1 MAKLTVK
8 KTENLKG
15 TITAPPSK
23 AHTQRAVIAAALSE
37 GKSVIKYPLK
47 CNDTTATIKACSM
60 LGAKIM
66 WENSSLVVEGVSK
79 LKAPEDIIYCQGSG
93 ATIRF
98 LTSICAL
105 ANGASVLTGDKS
117 LRRRPM
123 QPLLDALNHIG
134 AKCFSTKGDGKPP
147 IVVLG
152 GGINGGT
159 ASIAGDVSS
168 QFISS
173 LLFAAP
179 KAEKETRIEV
189 TTPLESK
196 FYVEMTLNTLKEHGI
211 KVECSPNYERF
222 IVPNNQ
228 SYAPFNHAIEGD
240 YSSAAFLLAAASITK
255 SEIKITNLKGRTL
268 QGDKIIV
275 EILKGMGVTIS
286 QDKDFIEVFGNGEE
300 LQPINIDLK
309 DSPDLVPVCAVLACF
324 ANGETIIK
332 GVKRL
337 RFKES
342 DRISSLISELG
353 KMGAKIKAE
362 NNSIKIEGKAKLHS
376 TNICSHKDHR
386 IAMAC
391 TVAALKAEGKTVIQG
406 IECVRKSYPNF
417 IQDIKTMGG
426 KVFGW

>member
-8 KTENLKG
+8 KTESLKG
-15 TITAPPSK
+15 TVTAPSSK
-23 AHTQRAVIAAALSE
+23 AYTQRTVIAASLSE

-47 CNDTTATIKACSM
+47 CNDTIATIKACSM
-60 LGAKIM
+60 LGAKIK
-66 WENSSLVVEGVSK
+66 WEDSSLSVEGVSK
-79 LKAPEDIIYCQGSG
+79 PKTPEDIIYCQGSG

-105 ANGASVLTGDKS
+105 ADGTSVLTGDRS
-117 LRRRPM
+117 LGRRPM
-123 QPLLDALNHIG
+123 QPLLDALNQLG

-147 IVVLG
+147 VIVLG
-152 GGINGGT
+152 GGIKGGS
-159 ASIAGDVSS
+159 ASIVGNVSS

-179 KAEKETRIEV
+179 KAEKETKIEI
-189 TTPLESK
+189 TTTLESK
-196 FYVEMTLNTLKEHGI
+196 FYVEMTLNILKEHGI
-211 KVECSPNYERF
+211 KVEFSPNYERF
-222 IVPNNQ
+222 IVPCNQ
-228 SYAPFNHAIEGD
+228 NYMPFNHAIEGD

-255 SEIKITNLKGRTL
+255 SEVKITNLKGQTL

-275 EILKGMGVTIS
+275 NILKKMGVTIS
-286 QDKDFIEVFGNGEE
+286 QDKDCVEVFGKEK
-300 LQPINIDLK
+300 LQPVNIDLK

-324 ANGETIIK
+324 ADGETIIK

-353 KMGAKIKAE
+353 KMGAKIKVE
-362 NNSIKIEGKAKLHS
+362 NNSLKIEGKAKLHGAH
-376 TNICSHKDHR
+376 ICSHRDHR

-391 TVAALKAEGKTVIQG
+391 TVAALKTEGETVIQG
-406 IECVRKSYPNF
+406 IECIRKSYPNF
-417 IQDIKTMGG
+417 IQDLKTLGG
-426 KVFGW
+426 KMFGW

>member
-15 TITAPPSK
+15 TVTAPPSK
-23 AHTQRAVIAAALSE
+23 AYTQRAVTTAALSE
-37 GKSVIKYPLK
+37 GKSVIKNPLK
-47 CNDTTATIKACSM
+47 CNDTIATIKACSM
-60 LGAKIM
+60 LGAEIK
-66 WENSSLVVEGVSK
+66 WEDSSLVVEGVSK
-79 LKAPEDIIYCQGSG
+79 PKTPEDIIYCQGSG

-105 ANGASVLTGDKS
+105 ADGASVLTGDKS

-123 QPLLDALNHIG
+123 QPLLDALNQLG

-147 IVVLG
+147 IIVLG
-152 GGINGGT
+152 GGIKGG
-159 ASIAGDVSS
+159 AVSIVGDVSS

-173 LLFAAP
+173 LLFATP
-179 KAEKETRIEV
+179 KAKEETIIEI

-196 FYVEMTLNTLKEHGI
+196 FYVEMTLNTLREHGV
-211 KVECSPNYERF
+211 KVEYSKNYERF
-222 IVPNNQ
+222 IVPHNQ
-228 SYAPFNHAIEGD
+228 SYTPFNHAIEGD

-255 SEIKITNLKGRTL
+255 SEVKIANLNRWSL

-275 EILKGMGVTIS
+275 EVLKEMGVTIS
-286 QDKDFIEVFGNGEE
+286 QHEDIVEVFGNGGK
-300 LQPINIDLK
+300 LKPVNVDLK

-324 ANGETIIK
+324 ADGETVIK

-342 DRISSLISELG
+342 DRIASLISELG
-353 KMGAKIKAE
+353 KMGAKIKVE
-362 NNSIKIEGKAKLHS
+362 NNAIKITSETKLHGAH
-376 TNICSHKDHR
+376 ICSQKDHR

-391 TVAALKAEGKTVIQG
+391 AVAALRAEGETVIQG

-417 IQDIKTMGG
+417 IQDLKALGG
-426 KVFGW
+426 KMFGW

>member
-8 KTENLKG
+8 KTESLKG
-15 TITAPPSK
+15 IVTAPSSK
-23 AHTQRAVIAAALSE
+23 AYTQRAVIAASLSE

-47 CNDTTATIKACSM
+47 CNDTIATIKACSM
-60 LGAKIM
+60 LGAKIK
-66 WENSSLVVEGVSK
+66 WEDSSLSVEGVSK
-79 LKAPEDIIYCQGSG
+79 PKTPEDIIYCQGSG

-105 ANGASVLTGDKS
+105 ADGTSVLTGDRS

-123 QPLLDALNHIG
+123 QPLLDALNQLG

-147 IVVLG
+147 IIVLG
-152 GGINGGT
+152 GGIKGGS
-159 ASIAGDVSS
+159 ASIVGDVSS

-173 LLFAAP
+173 LLFATP
-179 KAEKETRIEV
+179 KAEKETKIEI

-196 FYVEMTLNTLKEHGI
+196 FYVEMTLNILKEHGI
-211 KVECSPNYERF
+211 KVEFSPNYERF
-222 IVPNNQ
+222 IVPCNQ
-228 SYAPFNHAIEGD
+228 NYMPFNHAIEGD

-255 SEIKITNLKGRTL
+255 SEVKITNLKERTL

-275 EILKGMGVTIS
+275 NILKEMGVTIS
-286 QDKDFIEVFGNGEE
+286 QDKDCLEVFGNEK
-300 LQPINIDLK
+300 LQPVNIDLK

-324 ANGETIIK
+324 ADGETIIK

-362 NNSIKIEGKAKLHS
+362 NNSLKIEGKAKLHGAH
-376 TNICSHKDHR
+376 ICSHKDHR

-391 TVAALKAEGKTVIQG
+391 TVAALKTEGETVIQG
-406 IECVRKSYPNF
+406 IECIRKSYPNF
-417 IQDIKTMGG
+417 IQDLKMLGG
-426 KVFGW
+426 KIFGR